1 MTSLLLIVGSL
12 FFVQP
17 HPQKQDTT
25 GYVLNAYHVHHK
37 VVMDGKL
44 DDPAWKKA
52 QWVKVDYEIQP
63 RDGVPAPQKTYAAI
77 LYNHTTLYVG
87 MICKDTHPGKIRA
100 HISDRDN
107 MFNDDY
113 AGIILDTYSKN
124 QNAYELMVNPKG
136 IQGDIMR
143 SGNNENDNFDALWY
157 SRAAVNDTGYTVEMA
172 IPFKSLN
179 FPRKQDSTWSIQFYR
194 NLPRNSRYQSVWA
207 PVKLNNPCVLC
218 QDGKLTG
225 LHNIQNSNTVEL
237 LPYGMSYE
245 SGSAANSDTPDSHF
259 NNGPV
264 KIRAGGSV
272 SYSPNPSLSLNAVIN
287 PDFSQV
293 ETDATQISINQ
304 PFAVYYSEKRPFFMK
319 NADLFNPN
327 INLPYDNNSLFYS
340 RMINDPLLAGKVI
353 QNSGNFSFAF
363 LTADDRHSPVIVP
376 GIDGSSLITTNLN
389 AYTNVLRT
397 KYNFGSDS
405 YVGGLFTTR
414 NMSNAHNYVE
424 SLDWNLR
431 LINHYY
437 FTGQT
442 ALSNT
447 KEINDTTVFNDSRM
461 FGSTH
466 YDAAFNGQRYG
477 GHSMLME
484 LSRQDKYYNVTAG
497 YESFSPTFQA
507 QEGFVNHNDLR
518 RYFLNQSISYYPG
531 KTLLS
536 DGNLSTNAFW
546 RYDYTGRLRERFIG
560 LFWGNSLYKQTN
572 IQLGYFL
579 LNDEVF
585 HNVFFTKV
593 HRAMINLNSNFSS
606 AISLGGGLQFG
617 RFIYRAD
624 QPSLGHG
631 YNLSL
636 SSTIRPTPRLN
647 LDLSYNYSRLSSLHT
662 DSLYYKG
669 DIIRLKGVYN
679 FTSKLFV
686 RFITQYDSF
695 NKQLQIY
702 PLVYYKLNPFT
713 IFYAGV
719 TSYMHNYGDPYG
731 FQKVNRQFFIK
742 FQYLFRE

>member
-1 MTSLLLIVGSL
+1 MPSLLLILGSL
-12 FFVQP
+12 LFVQSRP
-17 HPQKQDTT
+17 LKHDSTR
-25 GYVLNAYHVHHK
+25 YVIKAYHVHRK
-37 VVMDGKL
+37 VSLDGKL
-44 DDPAWKKA
+44 KDPAWKKA
-52 QWVKVDYEIQP
+52 QWVTVDYEIQP
-63 RDGVPAPQKTYAAI
+63 TDGVPAPQKTYAAI
-77 LYNHTTLYVG
+77 MYNHTTLYVG
-87 MICKDTHPGKIRA
+87 MICKDTHPKEIRA

-143 SGNNENDNFDALWY
+143 SGNSENDNFDALWY
-157 SRAAVNDTGYTVEMA
+157 SRAAVNDTGYTIEMA

-179 FPRKQDSTWSIQFYR
+179 FPRKNDSTWSIQFYR

-207 PVKLNNPCVLC
+207 PIKLSNPCILC

-225 LHNIQNSNTVEL
+225 LDNIQNSNTVEL
-237 LPYGMSYE
+237 LPYAMSYE
-245 SGSAANSDTPDSHF
+245 TGSANNSDTPNSGF
-259 NNGPV
+259 SNGPV
-264 KIRAGGSV
+264 RLRAGGSI

-304 PFAVYYSEKRPFFMK
+304 PFALYYPEKRPFFMK
-319 NADLFNPN
+319 NEDLFNPN
-327 INLPYDNNSLFYS
+327 INLPYDNNTLYYS
-340 RMINDPLLAGKVI
+340 RMINDPLLAGNVI
-353 QNSGNFSFAF
+353 QNSGNFSLAL
-363 LTADDRHSPVIVP
+363 LTADDRHAPVIVP
-376 GIDGSSLITTNLN
+376 GIEGSSLITTPLN

-405 YVGGLFTTR
+405 YIGGLFTTR
-414 NMSNAHNYVE
+414 NMNNAHNYVG

-431 LINHYY
+431 FADHYY
-437 FTGQT
+437 FMGQA
-442 ALSNT
+442 ALSDT
-447 KEINDTTVFNDSRM
+447 KEINDTTLYDNNRM
-461 FGSTH
+461 FGTTG
-466 YDAAFNGQRYG
+466 YDAAFNGQKYG
-477 GHSMLME
+477 GHTMLAE

-497 YESFSPTFQA
+497 YESYSPTFRA
-507 QEGFVNHNDLR
+507 EEGFVNHNDLR
-518 RYFLNQSISYYPG
+518 RYFLNQSYSYYPG

-536 DGNLSTNAFW
+536 QGNISTNAFW
-546 RYDYTGRLRERFIG
+546 RFDFTGRLRERFIG
-560 LFWGNSLYKQTN
+560 LFWNNKLYSQTDLN
-572 IQLGYFL
+572 IGYFL
-579 LNDEVF
+579 LNDELF

-593 HRAMINLNSNFSS
+593 HRAMININSNFSS
-606 AISLGGGLQFG
+606 AFSLNGGLTFG

-624 QPSLGHG
+624 TPGLGHG

-636 SSTIRPTPRLN
+636 GSTIRPTPRLN
-647 LDLSYNYSRLSSLHT
+647 LDLSYNFSRLTSDYS
-662 DSLYYKG
+662 DSLFYSG

-679 FTSKLFV
+679 FTSRLFV
-686 RFITQYDSF
+686 RFITQYDTF

-719 TSYMHNYGDPYG
+719 TNYMHNYGEPYG
-731 FQKVNRQFFIK
+731 FQNQNRQFFIK